1 MSASG
6 GTCPPEGGTL
16 ASDSSVAPEG
26 RMKLGDLVA
35 RVKREPLAK
44 ADAAPDAAL
53 GPHDETGG
61 EAPGARQ
68 AAETAHRAG
77 QVWR

>member
-1 MSASG
+1 
-6 GTCPPEGGTL
+6 
-16 ASDSSVAPEG
+16 
-26 RMKLGDLVA
+26 MKLGDLVA

-44 ADAAPDAAL
+44 ADAALDAAL